1 MKFLTSTQTKRLK
14 DLAAREGDLNEA
26 ELSELNFLRNL
37 AEKNKAEDSEEDSPD
52 GDDGTNDGDGD
63 GEEEE
68 DPDEDDPEEE
78 EEEEGGEKASS
89 SKKKKL
95 NIFDR
100 ANAVLSSKAKL
111 AKKAKG
117 ANADLDAANARIAEL
132 EAENKKLQA
141 KADQGEAL
149 AKRVADLEQ
158 ESTTVSQQAASIAAT
173 HHVEE
178 DDLPPS
184 TPEGNSP
191 EDLEAQLSELKGAE
205 RHAFIRKH
213 RAAIEKAA
221 RTKVN

>member
-14 DLAAREGDLNEA
+14 DLAAREEDLNEA

-37 AEKNKAEDSEEDSPD
+37 AEKNKTEDSEEDSPD

-63 GEEEE
+63 GEEGE
-68 DPDEDDPEEE
+68 DPDEDDPEE

-89 SKKKKL
+89 SKKEKL

-100 ANAVLSSKAKL
+100 ANAVLTSKAKL

-132 EAENKKLQA
+132 EAENKKLKA

-149 AKRVADLEQ
+149 AKRVAELEH
-158 ESTTVSQQAASIAAT
+158 ESTTVGQRAASIAAT
-173 HHVEE
+173 HHVEDE
-178 DDLPPS
+178 DLPPS

-221 RTKVN
+221 RTKAS